1 MADGY
6 MDVPKAITAAKA
18 AIKQRQASL
27 KVLDV
32 IRTDLRNAVIRGEG
46 TPEERKW
53 IAEQFPVMQR
63 TRKAKTA

>member
-6 MDVPKAITAAKA
+6 MDIPKAITAAKA

-46 TPEERKW
+46 TPDERRW
-53 IAEQFPVMQR
+53 IAEQFPVR
-63 TRKAKTA
+63 TRTSKTKAA